1 MEKKNFYF
9 DVSFQ
14 KLKLS
19 ELTNWWF
26 IRVSTAGTI
35 SVLNDMTKSRD
46 LGFNSYIS
54 TDKSFFKLFDYMKKN
69 KYIPS

>member
-1 MEKKNFYF
+1 M
-9 DVSFQ
+9 Q
-14 KLKLS
+14 
-19 ELTNWWF
+19 
-26 IRVSTAGTI
+26 VSTAGTI